1 MSTFDYNIYDDYDA
15 YEHQQLLLDLK
26 YPNLYPYIDVTC
38 DDNDTPVTCI
48 PNPYPWLKPCFEYS
62 GYYYIRGFPMYA
74 INEDSDVINI
84 LSGKS
89 ISQRTNKRGYKII
102 ALNLDGS
109 QYKIL
114 AHRLMAYMF
123 IPDTRD
129 LRKLQVNHINNQ
141 QDDNHVKNLEWLTQ
155 KENLRHYYDYYNA
168 RVQIKVEVKDVF
180 TGKTF
185 IYPNRIIAATT
196 IGWGDNKDFIEY
208 RLSQPDSR
216 VWSPGVQIRKYSEDN
231 KPFPELSHEE
241 IVAQLFNEGTSNKTY
256 LRNAITN
263 EEYKFDS
270 QYECSNFLKLSQG
283 TISGYA
289 NSNQKPF
296 IWNNTI
302 YQVKTDTAPWRFIS
316 DPYAEIEQQGE
327 AVPVKCILP
336 DGSFKI
342 YLNARDCAKEN
353 NLGVTTLNERLNHAN
368 PNKFWKDGKAYVRYT
383 DFPGY

>member
-26 YPNLYPYIDVTC
+26 YPNLYPYIDVTY
-38 DDNDTPVTCI
+38 DDNDTPITCI

-141 QDDNHVKNLEWLTQ
+141 QDDNRVKNLEWLTQ
-155 KENLRHYYDYYNA
+155 KENLRHYYDYYNE

-231 KPFPELSHEE
+231 QPFPELSQEE
-241 IVAQLFNEGTSNKTY
+241 IANQLVNEGTANKTY

-270 QYECSNFLKLSQG
+270 QAECGNFLKLSPG
-283 TISGYA
+283 AISEYA
-289 NSNQKPF
+289 NSNQRVF
-296 IWNNTI
+296 LCNDSIWQIKNDLT
-302 YQVKTDTAPWRFIS
+302 PWRHIP
-316 DPYAEIEQQGE
+316 DVYLELNRQGE
-327 AVPVKCILP
+327 AVPVKRILP

-353 NLGVTTLNERLNHAN
+353 NLGVTTLNERLNQAN